1 MDIENLIKTTLNIP
15 VIDLSKPILPPC
27 ATWYKTFEGPELSGN
42 GEVTEESETYEIY
55 IWCKKRE
62 DTVNKTG
69 LLKKALIG
77 IKYNTFPIVNFSYDT
92 NGKSWRGMINF
103 KHIKEDIDVNS

>member
-42 GEVTEESETYEIY
+42 GEVT
-55 IWCKKRE
+55 
-62 DTVNKTG
+62 